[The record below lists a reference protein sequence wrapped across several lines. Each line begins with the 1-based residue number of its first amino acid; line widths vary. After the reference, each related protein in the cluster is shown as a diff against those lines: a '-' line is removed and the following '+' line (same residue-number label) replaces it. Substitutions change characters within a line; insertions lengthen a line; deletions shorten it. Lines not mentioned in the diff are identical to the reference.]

1 MARVLAISSQ
11 TVFGPVGNSAAVP
24 ALLEHGH
31 EVLALPTTLLSNH
44 PGLSRPAGGA
54 TEVQVMRE
62 ILSRLDDLGVLQTCD
77 AVTTG
82 YFATREQ
89 VELVAS
95 TITRMKKANLKL
107 MVLVDPV
114 IGDHNTLYVPEPVAT
129 AIRSDLLPF
138 ATITTPNRFE
148 LGWLTA
154 TDAQSEVGFAE
165 AVQKLSAKEV
175 IITSALVNAQEIS
188 TLLIIEGVVHRH
200 AMPHLDRVP
209 NGTGD
214 FLAGQYLA
222 HRLKQSAASA
232 FHAAMLRLEQALTAS
247 AGQRALQLARP

>member
-24 ALLEHGH
+24 ALQEHGH

-44 PGLSRPAGGA
+44 PGLSRPAGRA
-54 TEVQVMRE
+54 TDVRVMQE
-62 ILSRLDDLGVLQTCD
+62 ILSRLEEIGVLETCE
-77 AVTTG
+77 AVISG

-89 VELVAS
+89 VVLVAG
-95 TITRMKKANLKL
+95 TVARMKRANPRL

-114 IGDHNTLYVPEPVAT
+114 IGDNNALYIPEPVAT
-129 AIRSDLLPF
+129 AIRNELLPL

-148 LGWLTA
+148 LNWLTA
-154 TDAQSEVGFAE
+154 TDARAEIGFAE
-165 AVQKLSAKEV
+165 AVHKLSAKEV
-175 IITSALVNAQEIS
+175 IITSALVSAQEIS
-188 TLLIIEGVVHRH
+188 TLLITDGVTHHH
-200 AMPHLDRVP
+200 AMPHLEKVP

-222 HRLKQSAASA
+222 HRLKQPAECA
-232 FHAAMLRLEQALTAS
+232 FHAAMQRLELAVTAS
-247 AGQRALQLARP
+247 AGQKTLQLARS